1 MPSRGKF
8 YTIWRFLRPA
18 AALFAAALVCSMLNT
33 TFNALTPQIIRTTV
47 DSIIGDKP
55 FQHVPR
61 ALV

>member
-18 AALFAAALVCSMLNT
+18 SALFAAALVCSMLNT

-47 DSIIGDKP
+47 DSII
-55 FQHVPR
+55 
-61 ALV
+61 